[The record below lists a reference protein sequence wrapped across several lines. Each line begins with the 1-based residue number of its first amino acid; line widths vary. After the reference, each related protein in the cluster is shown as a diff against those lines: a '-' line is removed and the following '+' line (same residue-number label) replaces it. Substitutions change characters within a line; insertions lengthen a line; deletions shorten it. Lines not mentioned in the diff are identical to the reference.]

1 MFKDWVEPF
10 FKAGP
15 LDKVTIRAGSTTA
28 IAMDEEIPAPII
40 VAIVTGYS
48 GSQKPTIGRFDV
60 GNNFDLGLDFVLNSE
75 GEWEMVVNN
84 QQDYEQEQMQQYL
97 FYIEIDARQVMVQI
111 SIRNIF
117 DNSPLITADKN
128 PCVIKVKSLSFLLP
142 SRETNV

>member
-1 MFKDWVEPF
+1 
-10 FKAGP
+10 
-15 LDKVTIRAGSTTA
+15 
-28 IAMDEEIPAPII
+28 MDEEIPAPII

-48 GSQKPTIGRFDV
+48 GSEKPTIGRFDV

-75 GEWEMVVNN
+75 REWEMVVNN

-117 DNSPLITADKN
+117 DNSPVITTDKN
-128 PCVIKVKSLSFLLP
+128 PCVIKVKSLSFKLI
-142 SRETNV
+142 T